1 MQQEKLSENLKK
13 ALRLAENLSRQHGC
27 SYIGSEHL
35 LYGILHVES
44 RTSRLLLEEHVNV
57 QRYEQELLRW
67 LDKNSPIQ
75 GLTARTKAML
85 TKANDIAYSFDGKS
99 AIITSEILT
108 QVILE
113 DRECYAYKFLR
124 AQGIDI
130 DRLCMRLEKLIHN
143 HNLVNNFVAEDREEL
158 EETKENKLAFITD
171 FTKQARAGKFDP
183 VIGREEEI
191 EKIIQILCRRTKNN
205 PVLIGEPGV
214 GKSAVIEGLAQ
225 AIAGGNVPEI
235 LLDKSIYSIDMA
247 GMLAGAKYRGEFEE
261 RLKNLLNTVKQS
273 GNIILFI
280 DELHTI
286 VGVGAGQDS
295 NMDMANLLKPLL
307 SRGELQTIGATTIE
321 EYRKYIEKDAAL
333 DRRFNPVLVKE
344 PTIAQTKLILRGLRD
359 RYEAHHKV
367 SISDDAI
374 DSAVELTSRY
384 LPDRF
389 LPDKAIDIMD
399 ETASKAR
406 LASYTLPQ
414 ELKDLEKKWQAL
426 QAQKSQAVRQ
436 EQYALAQ
443 QLQDKATILEKT
455 IANIRQDWEDKKTE
469 HTTIIRAE
477 DVAVVLS
484 SWTGIPLAKLTEED
498 RVRLLKLEEHLGQKV
513 IGQSA
518 AISALSRAIRRARVG
533 LKEVNKP
540 IGSFIFVGPTGVGK
554 TQLCKALA
562 EQMFGD
568 EKLMIRLDMSE
579 FMEKHSISK
588 IIGAPPGYVGFDETG
603 GQLTEQ
609 VRKMPY
615 AVILFDEIE
624 KAHPDVF
631 NLLLQILDDGRLK
644 DSRGRL
650 IDFKNTI
657 IILTSN
663 TGASMVD
670 KVGQLGFVNADKET
684 EYTQLKEQIYTEL
697 KKQFK
702 PEFLNRLDEIIVF
715 HHLSKEDAMHI
726 CNLFLK
732 SLYTKLK
739 AKNIALT
746 ITSCAKEQ
754 LIKEGYDKQYGARPL
769 KRIIQQKIEDKL
781 SEALLMG
788 KLCDG
793 QALTIDYDGEKFTF
807 TNN

>member
-13 ALRLAENLSRQHGC
+13 ALRFAENLSKQYGC

-35 LYGILHVES
+35 LYGILQVES
-44 RTSRLLLEEHVNV
+44 RTSKLLLEEKVDIN
-57 QRYEQELLRW
+57 RYGQELLRW
-67 LDKNSPIQ
+67 MDKNSPIQ

-85 TKANDIAYSFDGKS
+85 TKANDWAYSFDGKT
-99 AIITSEILT
+99 AIISTEILT
-108 QVILE
+108 YVILE
-113 DRECYAYKFLR
+113 DKESYAYKFLR

-130 DRLCMRLEKLIHN
+130 DRLLSRLEKLIHN
-143 HNLVNNFVAEDREEL
+143 HNLLVNFNAEENEMPKERR
-158 EETKENKLAFITD
+158 ENKLSFVTD
-171 FTKQARAGKFDP
+171 FTEQARAGKFDP
-183 VIGREEEI
+183 VIGREKEI

-225 AIAGGNVPEI
+225 AIVSGNVPEL
-235 LLDKSIYSIDMA
+235 LLDKAIYSIDIA
-247 GMLAGAKYRGEFEE
+247 SMLAGAKYRGEFEE
-261 RLKNLLNTVKQS
+261 RLKSLLTMVKQS

-286 VGVGAGQDS
+286 VGIGAGQDS

-333 DRRFNPVLVKE
+333 DRRFNPVLIKE
-344 PTIAQTKLILRGLRD
+344 PTIEETKLILRGLRD

-389 LPDKAIDIMD
+389 LPDKAIDIID

-406 LASYTLPQ
+406 LASYILPQ
-414 ELKDLEKKWQAL
+414 ELKDLEKQWQSL

-443 QLQDKATILEKT
+443 QLQDRTTKLENS

-469 HTTIIRAE
+469 HTTIIRSE
-477 DVAVVLS
+477 DVASVLS

-498 RVRLLKLEEHLGQKV
+498 KVRLLKLEEYLQQKV
-513 IGQSA
+513 IGQYK

-579 FMEKHSISK
+579 FMEKHSVSK
-588 IIGAPPGYVGFDETG
+588 IIGAPPGYVGFDETR

-624 KAHPDVF
+624 KAHADVF

-650 IDFKNTI
+650 IDFKHTI

-663 TGASMVD
+663 IGAGMVD
-670 KVGQLGFVNADKET
+670 RVGQLGFTNGGE
-684 EYTQLKEQIYTEL
+684 EGEFTQLKEQIYTEL

-715 HHLSKEDAMHI
+715 HHLSTEDSMRI
-726 CNLFLK
+726 CELFLRN
-732 SLYTKLK
+732 LYEKLQ
-739 AKNIALT
+739 AKNIILH
-746 ITSCAKEQ
+746 ITSAAKEELVKQ
-754 LIKEGYDKQYGARPL
+754 GYDRQYGARPL
-769 KRIIQQKIEDKL
+769 KRIIQQKIEDRL
-781 SEALLMG
+781 SETILTG
-788 KLCDG
+788 KLQEG
-793 QALTIDYDGEKFTF
+793 EHLTIDYNGAEFTF
-807 TNN
+807 KKM